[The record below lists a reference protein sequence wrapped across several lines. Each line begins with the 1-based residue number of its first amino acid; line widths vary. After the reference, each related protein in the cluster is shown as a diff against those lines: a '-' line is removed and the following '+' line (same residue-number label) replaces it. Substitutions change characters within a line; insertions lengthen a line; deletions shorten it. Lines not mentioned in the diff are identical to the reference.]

1 MPHAQRA
8 APAVSWAQPA
18 PPRQGFQQR
27 ASPQPQAMHPAAGP
41 FWQESA
47 ASQQV
52 FYDPQQVYTAV
63 PGEQLDISLVLHSPS
78 SAIIYFSPCI
88 ADFTHSQR

>member
-1 MPHAQRA
+1 MQQAQRA
-8 APAVSWAQPA
+8 APAGSWAQPA

-27 ASPQPQAMHPAAGP
+27 ASLQPQAMHSAAAPP
-41 FWQESA
+41 FWQENT

-63 PGEQLDISLVLHSPS
+63 PGEQLETSFVHHSTFALLPIPLLGTP
-78 SAIIYFSPCI
+78 AHWIW
-88 ADFTHSQR
+88 